1 MMRNVI
7 QISPTYPPNM
17 GGIGHY
23 AVLLA
28 SSLIAKGIKSKFLIS
43 DHLIQR
49 ANNQNLFGRK
59 TSYLS
64 TLLEIH
70 NAKKLYKNNSL
81 TKLALLISRFIKKL

>member
-43 DHLIQR
+43 DHL
-49 ANNQNLFGRK
+49 LLL
-59 TSYLS
+59 Y
-64 TLLEIH
+64 TL
-70 NAKKLYKNNSL
+70 
-81 TKLALLISRFIKKL
+81 TRFQLKDDQQKYF